1 MEEDQ
6 AIETTDF
13 FWRQVNLGFSGY
25 DKVDKRLTT
34 NTKPFVFNHFEVI
47 RGICTKTNL
56 IKSLKS
62 YYEGL
67 EAAKAAHYTLFD
79 TTPTTFVIARATDD
93 KDIQQ
98 FMYRFR
104 ELTKGGSKHERTP
117 LKHCTDN
124 MWIVKPAALNQG
136 RGIEVFR
143 NLRDITEFIF

>member
-34 NTKPFVFNHFEVI
+34 NSKPFVFNHFEVI

-62 YYEGL
+62 YYECL
-67 EAAKAAHYTLFD
+67 EAAKAAHYSLFD

-93 KDIQQ
+93 RDIQ
-98 FMYRFR
+98 
-104 ELTKGGSKHERTP
+104 
-117 LKHCTDN
+117 
-124 MWIVKPAALNQG
+124 
-136 RGIEVFR
+136 
-143 NLRDITEFIF
+143 

>member
-1 MEEDQ
+1 METTKQASDGQFKFAVTKGNFPNHVIKALGERGNWKQVMEEDQ

-34 NTKPFVFNHFEVI
+34 NSTPLIFNHFEVI

-93 KDIQQ
+93 
-98 FMYRFR
+98 
-104 ELTKGGSKHERTP
+104 
-117 LKHCTDN
+117 
-124 MWIVKPAALNQG
+124 
-136 RGIEVFR
+136 
-143 NLRDITEFIF
+143 RDI

>member
-1 MEEDQ
+1 METNSVPSEGQFKFAVTKGNFPNHVIKALGERGNWKQVMEEDQ

-34 NTKPFVFNHFEVI
+34 NSKPFVFNHFEVI

-62 YYEGL
+62 YYESL
-67 EAAKAAHYTLFD
+67 DAAKAAHYTLFD

-93 KDIQQ
+93 RDIQ
-98 FMYRFR
+98 
-104 ELTKGGSKHERTP
+104 
-117 LKHCTDN
+117 
-124 MWIVKPAALNQG
+124 
-136 RGIEVFR
+136 
-143 NLRDITEFIF
+143 